1 MERYFLLMH
10 MNEQQMLVTTII
22 GLDGDAL
29 TWFQWENQR
38 QPITSWVNL
47 KQQLLRF
54 RSLPVGSVSE
64 KMLSVTQLTTVQDY
78 RHRWELLAS
87 RVPDVPDHV
96 LEGSFVRGLKESVK
110 VAQRIEEGHQLLQSG
125 QPIRIGLTKQ
135 ALSPI

>member
-38 QPITSWVNL
+38 RPITSWLNL
-47 KQQLLRF
+47 KQQLLLHF
-54 RSLPVGSVSE
+54 RSSPVGSVLE
-64 KMLSVTQLTTVQDY
+64 EMLFVTQTTTVRDY
-78 RHRWELLAS
+78 RHPWELLAS

-96 LEGSFVRGLKESVK
+96 FEGSFVRGLKESVK
-110 VAQRIEEGHQLLQSG
+110 ATLLIL
-125 QPIRIGLTKQ
+125 QPVGLSNIMDT
-135 ALSPI
+135 PTN

>member
-1 MERYFLLMH
+1 MELPVFGGENPDGWVYQKERYFLLMH
-10 MNEQQMLVTTII
+10 INEQQMLETTII

-78 RHRWELLAS
+78 RYRWELLAS
-87 RVPDVPDHV
+87 RVCTLGEGKELNLV
-96 LEGSFVRGLKESVK
+96 L
-110 VAQRIEEGHQLLQSG
+110 
-125 QPIRIGLTKQ
+125 T
-135 ALSPI
+135 